1 MAALYAYKRRKI
13 IFITISGADPER
25 KESLFMQTVTFLHC
39 ADVHIGAAAGFLGE
53 KAAGRRAETLMTFE
67 RIMKLAADRRV
78 DFVLIAGDL
87 FDSNRVEEALADAVF
102 GAIKASAVP
111 VVAVA
116 GNHDPLSADSPFR
129 RNAPDNL
136 CVLGEE
142 DCSVEIPGLPVRIF
156 GRSFTGPY
164 LAGEERFPLPPAPGK
179 YNLLLLH
186 GDLNGSQNYN
196 PITSGFIEKCGMDYL
211 ALGHIHAASGALK
224 SGKTV
229 FAYPGCPEGQ
239 GFDETGEKGVYI
251 GTLNE
256 QGCSLEFVPVCKR
269 RFETVKVDV
278 SDCETQAQ
286 LLPAVSGELKERFGE
301 EYRNNLYKIILTG
314 ALPEDF
320 SVNTAELSE
329 RLSAE
334 VYFAKVRDKTTVR
347 ADLSAIAQNND
358 LMGIFTRKM
367 LERAAEA
374 DADGRRRI
382 MAALDIGLRAF
393 NSEVNYREDN

>member
-1 MAALYAYKRRKI
+1 M
-13 IFITISGADPER
+13 
-25 KESLFMQTVTFLHC
+25 
-39 ADVHIGAAAGFLGE
+39 
-53 KAAGRRAETLMTFE
+53 
-67 RIMKLAADRRV
+67 
-78 DFVLIAGDL
+78 
-87 FDSNRVEEALADAVF
+87 
-102 GAIKASAVP
+102 
-111 VVAVA
+111 
-116 GNHDPLSADSPFR
+116 
-129 RNAPDNL
+129 
-136 CVLGEE
+136 
-142 DCSVEIPGLPVRIF
+142 
-156 GRSFTGPY
+156 
-164 LAGEERFPLPPAPGK
+164 GK
-179 YNLLLLH
+179 
-186 GDLNGSQNYN
+186 
-196 PITSGFIEKCGMDYL
+196 
-211 ALGHIHAASGALK
+211 
-224 SGKTV
+224 
-229 FAYPGCPEGQ
+229 
-239 GFDETGEKGVYI
+239 KGVYI

-256 QGCSLEFVPVCKR
+256 QGCSLEFVTVCKR
-269 RFETVKVDV
+269 RFETVKVDI
-278 SDCETQAQ
+278 SDCEAQAQ
-286 LLPAVSGELKERFGE
+286 LLPAVSSALKERFGE